1 MVLGINSGVTNPISM
16 LNATKAFSVAQKPIS
31 EAMQVVDTTSTGIDL
46 KDTQDLLIN
55 KNISEIKELAKCV
68 GTDDLTVDDIKY
80 GLKYGRSVI
89 ADFTL

>member
-16 LNATKAFSVAQKPIS
+16 LNATKAFSVAQKPVR
-31 EAMQVVDTTSTGIDL
+31 EAMQVVDTTSNGIDL

>member
-16 LNATKAFSVAQKPIS
+16 LNATKAFRVAQKPVR
-31 EAMQVVDTTSTGIDL
+31 EAMQVVDTTSNGIDL

>member
-16 LNATKAFSVAQKPIS
+16 LNATKAFNLAQKPIR
-31 EAMQVVDTTSTGIDL
+31 EAMQVVDTTSNGIDL

>member
-1 MVLGINSGVTNPISM
+1 MVLGINSGVTNPIGM
-16 LNATKAFSVAQKPIS
+16 LNAAKAFSVAQKPIR
-31 EAMQVVDTTSTGIDL
+31 EAMQVVDTTSNGIDL